1 MPYFGYAR
9 QDRKTKP
16 RDPIS
21 AKLVAN
27 LITRAGADRVLTM
40 DLHANQIQG
49 FFDIPVDNLLGNP
62 IFTNYL
68 HDRFNGSEDDVIVVS
83 PDVGSV
89 ARARAFAQKLG
100 MGLAI
105 VDKRRQKA
113 NSSEVMNII
122 GDVQGKKVIL
132 FDDMVDTAG
141 SLCGAAQALVELG
154 GAVDVIACASHGVLS
169 GPAVERI
176 EKSVIKEL
184 YFLDTV
190 PPKEGVKCEKIKYSP
205 WPTCSPRPSSAST
218 KRCPCPSCSCK
229 NRRLKQTKT
238 ITARGGALLRPCCR
252 VEGKPCFL
260 TENRSSGA
268 SGWWWAWAIPAT
280 STRIP
285 ATTWDFS
292 PWTSWP
298 SGRRVPVQ
306 RLKHRALTNTV
317 ELGGARVLLMKPVT
331 YMNLSGEAVGEA
343 ARFYKIPPERGA
355 GHLRRRVPA
364 HRQAAHPQGRL
375 RRGAQRPQKHHPAP
389 GAPTSSP
396 GSKSA
401 WGRSPTPITIW
412 PTGCSPNSPGRI

>member
-1 MPYFGYAR
+1 MIAHGKDIKIFSGNSNKALAEAICREMGTQLGDSEVGAFSDGENYVSIYETVRGSDVFVIQSTSSPVNDNLMELLIMIDALKRASAGRITAVIPYFGYAR

-62 IFTNYL
+62 IFSNYL
-68 HDRFNGSEDDVIVVS
+68 HDRFSGQEDDVIVVS

-122 GDVQGKKVIL
+122 GDVRGKKVIL
-132 FDDMVDTAG
+132 FDDMVDTGG

-176 EKSVIKEL
+176 EKSVIKEVI
-184 YFLDTV
+184 FLDTV
-190 PPKEGVKCEKIKYSP
+190 PPRPGVKCDKIKYLSV
-205 WPTCSPRPSSAST
+205 AHMF
-218 KRCPCPSCSCK
+218 
-229 NRRLKQTKT
+229 
-238 ITARGGALLRPCCR
+238 A
-252 VEGKPCFL
+252 E
-260 TENRSSGA
+260 
-268 SGWWWAWAIPAT
+268 AIE
-280 STRIP
+280 RIYEEV
-285 ATTWDFS
+285 S
-292 PWTSWP
+292 
-298 SGRRVPVQ
+298 V
-306 RLKHRALTNTV
+306 
-317 ELGGARVLLMKPVT
+317 
-331 YMNLSGEAVGEA
+331 
-343 ARFYKIPPERGA
+343 
-355 GHLRRRVPA
+355 
-364 HRQAAHPQGRL
+364 
-375 RRGAQRPQKHHPAP
+375 
-389 GAPTSSP
+389 
-396 GSKSA
+396 SKLFV
-401 WGRSPTPITIW
+401 
-412 PTGCSPNSPGRI
+412 